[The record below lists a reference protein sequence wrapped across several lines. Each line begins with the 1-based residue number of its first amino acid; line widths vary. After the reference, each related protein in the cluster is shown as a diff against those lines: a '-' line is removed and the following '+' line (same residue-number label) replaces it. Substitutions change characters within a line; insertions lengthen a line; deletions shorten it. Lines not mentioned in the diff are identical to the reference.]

1 MNTYHTLRRMMDTRD
16 KMDKNGNNVRR
27 SMRRGEKIQFSVL
40 VDTATFDR
48 IETARGYVPR
58 AIYIAEMIRKTLS
71 GEKKAV
77 R

>member
-1 MNTYHTLRRMMDTRD
+1 
-16 KMDKNGNNVRR
+16 
-27 SMRRGEKIQFSVL
+27 MRRGEKIQFSVL

-77 R
+77 EFL